1 MVLGAEEDDIGR
13 EDPVSVVVG
22 SNDAVVRA
30 GVAQHVAGQGGDAA
44 DGRLLPNGGKNK
56 RL

>member
-22 SNDAVVRA
+22 SNDAVVGT

-44 DGRLLPNGGKNK
+44 DGRLLPDGGKK
-56 RL
+56 FF